1 MKQESNV
8 RYVLRLALT
17 LLAICAVVSG
27 LLAGVNA
34 ITKDRIAA
42 IKAEK
47 TAKAISAVL
56 ENGETAVEVPYTTEG
71 DTIVV
76 KVYQNENGYAVQVAP
91 QGFGGAITMMVGVD
105 LDGKVTGISIISHA
119 ETPGLG
125 AIAAAKTDKGNAFR
139 DQFIGLVAGITV
151 GDGDNQI
158 EAISGATISSKAI
171 ADGVNAALS
180 CVANMG

>member
-1 MKQESNV
+1 MKQENNV
-8 RYVLRLALT
+8 RYFLRLALT

-34 ITKDRIAA
+34 LTKERRAQIQ
-42 IKAEK
+42 AEK

-71 DTIVV
+71 DTIVL

-91 QGFGGAITMMVGVD
+91 KGFGGAITMMVGVD
-105 LDGKVTGISIISHA
+105 MDNKVTGISIISHA

-139 DQFIGLVAGITV
+139 DQFVGLISGISI
-151 GDGDNQI
+151 GDGENQI

-171 ADGVNAALS
+171 ASGVNAALA
-180 CVANMG
+180 CVENMG